1 MLAAGALAVS
11 VACAADGAAGTV
23 PARSADALRAPSL
36 LGRLGVKR
44 GICVIT
50 GDRQCKLARALAEG
64 SELIV
69 FVQLAR
75 DEDVQ
80 AAARAADAA
89 GLYGRRIFVAKSPH
103 PPGTVRSMVVS
114 RKARG
119 EDPHPLPLS
128 QRERGE
134 GAIGLADNVA
144 DAAIVLDDPQ
154 DAPPKAEL
162 LRVLRPGGK
171 ALAGDDLWEKPV
183 PPGMDDWS
191 HHYHGPDNNPQSRDK
206 LRGPRS

>member
-1 MLAAGALAVS
+1 MPS
-11 VACAADGAAGTV
+11 S
-23 PARSADALRAPSL
+23 ARLDL
-36 LGRLGVKR
+36 KH

-103 PPGTVRSMVVS
+103 P
-114 RKARG
+114 
-119 EDPHPLPLS
+119 LPLS
-128 QRERGE
+128 QRARGE
-134 GAIGLADNVA
+134 GAIGLADNLA

-154 DAPPKAEL
+154 DAPPKAEV

-183 PPGMDDWS
+183 PQGMDDWS